1 MIDNID
7 LTEYLLSVSENNIN
21 NDAVANIK
29 KSEKTLKEAMYIF
42 DSILTIEKEKILNQI
57 CDLDTE
63 LNFIKA
69 QYKNL
74 GLNSVINIKHF
85 NSILT
90 IYLATYIITGFNSNQ
105 KIELISTAL
114 DEIETC
120 KNKDIKDGIYKV
132 CLQYITKNNL
142 ILVDKALTRK
152 ILDYCKT
159 IDSEKNYVN
168 ILPGSFL
175 SL

>member
-1 MIDNID
+1 MINNVDLVEYILALSEGTIDNNII
-7 LTEYLLSVSENNIN
+7 NNIKN
-21 NDAVANIK
+21 T
-29 KSEKTLKEAMYIF
+29 EKTLKDAMYIF

-57 CDLDTE
+57 SDIDTE
-63 LNFIKA
+63 LNFIKTK
-69 QYKNL
+69 YKNL
-74 GLNSVINIKHF
+74 GLNSVINIKFF

-120 KNKDIKDGIYKV
+120 ENKDIKNGIYKV

-142 ILVDKALTRK
+142 ILTNKILTRK

-159 IDSEKNYVN
+159 IDSDKNYVN
-168 ILPGSFL
+168 ILPGAFL